1 MQIFSAK
8 TSKTLGQF
16 RKKQYL
22 CTRMTKSRDIGLRK
36 LVLLGLWIVLWLST
50 PVASYGRTHYS
61 SRGSLVWTRH
71 TDHYGRYTGRYL
83 YVAKGFNVSL
93 GANYYYGDIDYS
105 GRAFKEGF
113 QPKNL
118 LGGLTLT
125 YQHPIGPYFNLRSS
139 VGVGALRGAADSI
152 HKGQPMSF
160 KSIYLEPSVCVDYYP
175 FAQFLEYWLG
185 LYVFV
190 GFGANVSVIN
200 YDFGNPPGPHVTGN
214 VVRCLPVV
222 PFGLGWAFPLGRAS
236 GLMLHVEA
244 SMHQGVMDTPVMNLD
259 AYPQT
264 KSQNGVRDYGLSR
277 HADTGKKTNEWYD
290 GYFQVGLTLSY
301 RWM

>member
-1 MQIFSAK
+1 
-8 TSKTLGQF
+8 
-16 RKKQYL
+16 
-22 CTRMTKSRDIGLRK
+22 MTKMSEIGLHK
-36 LVLLGLWIVLWLST
+36 LILLGILSVLWIGAPT
-50 PVASYGRTHYS
+50 ASYAARYNS
-61 SRGSLVWTRH
+61 SQGSLVWTRH

-93 GANYYYGDIDYS
+93 GANYYYGDIDFQ

-139 VGVGALRGAADSI
+139 VATGALRGTADSI

-160 KSIYLEPSVCVDYYP
+160 HSIYLEPSVCVDYYP

-185 LYVFV
+185 LYMFV
-190 GFGANVSVIN
+190 GFGANVSVIH
-200 YDFGNPPGPHVTGN
+200 YDFGNPPGPHVTGD
-214 VVRCLPVV
+214 VIRCLPLV
-222 PFGLGWAFPLGRAS
+222 PFGIGWAFPLGRAS

-301 RWM
+301 RWL